1 MTVLSGFTLVTEV
14 AAGPASYATATPP
27 TIEIGD
33 LRQVDAVISI
43 FIDDGH
49 SCQFVSL
56 VGQTVTFRVRGDSV
70 PIQSTAGE
78 AHDEVTDGVDLSGS
92 NITVLAYG
100 R

>member
-1 MTVLSGFTLVTEV
+1 MTVISDFKIVTEV
-14 AAGPASYATATPP
+14 AAGPASYSTAAPP
-27 TIEIGD
+27 TVTISD
-33 LRQVDAVISI
+33 LIDVEAVIAI

-70 PIQSTAGE
+70 PIQATAGE
-78 AHDEVTDGVDLSGS
+78 VHDEVTDAVDLSGS
-92 NITVLAYG
+92 NVTVLAYG